1 MGDSWVRMALRES
14 FTVCDCGLI
23 SASKARL
30 SERCRMMRSPANQI
44 KPWLDKCPLMLH
56 KNWAYHTAAVVH
68 VTQAVS
74 RKVISPI
81 RAEPYTTWLRLCA
94 RARLKTNEVSP
105 QALLEPFIQKSNQH
119 SPHERKNMAC
129 WVMSLDRTL
138 TPIGLDDDI
147 TDEFNKALQKSG
159 KDNIIDNLISRKKLK
174 RMGLNCTLYQE
185 SFSDKDAYCKRLDTA
200 SGNPFQNWAKT
211 TTSCRC
217 NGHCIPTMQST
228 MRKLVDMHHCQETRH
243 RSWRQGDSSLD
254 ATQPGFR
261 AGKYKFKKKFALAND
276 VHGGFERKELAVVTD
291 LEDVHNRVQCKLPV
305 GLPTSAIRG

>member
-30 SERCRMMRSPANQI
+30 SERCRMMRSPANRI
-44 KPWLDKCPLMLH
+44 KPWLDKCPLMFH

-185 SFSDKDAYCKRLDTA
+185 SFSDKDAYIAKDWTQLLETHSKTGQRLPQAVGVMDTVFLQCRA
-200 SGNPFQNWAKT
+200 RCESLWICIIAK
-211 TTSCRC
+211 
-217 NGHCIPTMQST
+217 
-228 MRKLVDMHHCQETRH
+228 KLAIDL
-243 RSWRQGDSSLD
+243 GDREIR
-254 ATQPGFR
+254 AWTQ
-261 AGKYKFKKKFALAND
+261 L
-276 VHGGFERKELAVVTD
+276 
-291 LEDVHNRVQCKLPV
+291 NRVSEQGNINSKRNLHWQMMCTE
-305 GLPTSAIRG
+305 GLRGRNWLW